1 MEATMTHHDR
11 LDITVERAPNPG
23 LLRPT
28 MEAALHGRALPEG
41 PEATIARSVADVA
54 RAVSATPTETSRP

>member
-1 MEATMTHHDR
+1 MTHLDR

-28 MEAALHGRALPEG
+28 MEAALRGGALPEG
-41 PEATIARSVADVA
+41 PEATIARTVADAA
-54 RAVSATPTETSRP
+54 RTASAAATPGPRP